1 MISHY
6 DILNR
11 LMDGKVVAV
20 VRLDSGEQLIHVAE
34 ALKAGGLIAIE
45 FTMSTPGALDM
56 VKQAAAHFGV
66 NVLMGA
72 GTVLDPETAR
82 AAILAG
88 AEFIVTPTLNIAT
101 IELSKRYGKPIISG
115 AFTPTEILTAWEA
128 GADLVKVFP
137 ASVGG
142 PGYIKAVLAPLPQ
155 VRVVPTGGVSAENAA
170 EYINAGATALGI
182 GGNLV
187 NKTAVARGDWDA
199 ITGEAR
205 RIMAAI
211 GLA

>member
-1 MISHY
+1 MISHNE
-6 DILNR
+6 ILNR

-34 ALKAGGLIAIE
+34 ALKAGGLTAIE
-45 FTMSTPGALDM
+45 FTMSTPGALEM
-56 VKQAAAHFGV
+56 IKQAAAHLGED
-66 NVLMGA
+66 VLMGA

-88 AEFIVTPTLNIAT
+88 AEFIVTPTLNLAT
-101 IELSKRYGKPIISG
+101 IALSKRYSKPIISG
-115 AFTPTEILTAWEA
+115 AFTPTEILTAWES

-142 PGYIKAVLAPLPQ
+142 PKYIKAVLAPLPQ
-155 VRVVPTGGVSAENAA
+155 VRLVPTGGVSTENAA
-170 EYINAGATALGI
+170 EYMNAGATALGI

-187 NKTAVARGDWDA
+187 NKNAVTRGEWET
-199 ITGEAR
+199 ITGEAQR
-205 RIMAAI
+205 LMAAV

>member
-6 DILNR
+6 EILHR
-11 LMDGKVVAV
+11 LMEGKVVAV
-20 VRLDSGEQLIHVAE
+20 VRLDSGEQLIQVAE
-34 ALKAGGLIAIE
+34 ALKKGGLTAIE

-56 VKQAAAHFGV
+56 IKQAAVHLGKD
-66 NVLMGA
+66 VLMGA

-82 AAILAG
+82 AAILTG
-88 AEFIVTPTLNIAT
+88 AEFIVTPTLNLGIIAMA
-101 IELSKRYGKPIISG
+101 KRYGKPVVSG

-128 GADLVKVFP
+128 GADMVKVFP

-155 VRVVPTGGVSAENAA
+155 VRLVPTGGVSAENAA
-170 EYINAGATALGI
+170 DYMKAGATALGI

-187 NKTAVARGDWDA
+187 DKAAVSQGDWSK

-205 RIMAAI
+205 RLMAAV
-211 GLA
+211 GLG

>member
-6 DILNR
+6 EILNR
-11 LMDGKVVAV
+11 LIDGKVVAV
-20 VRLDSGEQLIHVAE
+20 VRLDSGDQLIHVAE
-34 ALKAGGLIAIE
+34 ALKAGGLTAIE

-56 VKQAAAHFGV
+56 IRQAATHMGE
-66 NVLMGA
+66 NVLIGA

-88 AEFIVTPTLNIAT
+88 AEFIVTPTLNLAT
-101 IELSKRYGKPIISG
+101 IALSKRYGKPIVSG
-115 AFTPTEILTAWEA
+115 AFTPTEILTAWES

-137 ASVGG
+137 ASIGG
-142 PGYIKAVLAPLPQ
+142 PKYIKAILAPLPQ

-170 EYINAGATALGI
+170 EYIKAGATALGI

-187 NKTAVARGDWDA
+187 DKNAVAQGDWGT
-199 ITGEAR
+199 ITGEALR
-205 RIMAAI
+205 LIAAVESV
-211 GLA
+211 